1 MCVCVCGGSFVADT
15 RSLCFQSVVFR
26 RHLLQVTGSS
36 KHTDP
41 TRPLAD
47 GPCFPYAV
55 TLYVCVCVVVVVVG
69 DNSTEESLRQTF
81 PLEARCGPIP
91 HKNHVCPRKV
101 VAKPALESGPETVPG
116 EQNQF

>member
-1 MCVCVCGGSFVADT
+1 MCV
-15 RSLCFQSVVFR
+15 VVPLSRTLGPYVSKVLYFR
-26 RHLLQVTGSS
+26 RHVLQVTGSS

-55 TLYVCVCVVVVVVG
+55 TLYVCVCVVVVVVVG

-91 HKNHVCPRKV
+91 HKNHVFPRKV
-101 VAKPALESGPETVPG
+101 VPKPALESGPETVPG